1 MRLFR
6 DLNCLARLADL
17 LKNRYTEIGRF
28 FNSLVSGFSRHAFCW
43 YTYAFENDPFGQFT
57 KEIQYDYNAERVQ
70 RVYNFRARR
79 ARILDAQLSAYFSH
93 L

>member
-1 MRLFR
+1 M
-6 DLNCLARLADL
+6 
-17 LKNRYTEIGRF
+17 
-28 FNSLVSGFSRHAFCW
+28 
-43 YTYAFENDPFGQFT
+43 AFENDPFGQFT